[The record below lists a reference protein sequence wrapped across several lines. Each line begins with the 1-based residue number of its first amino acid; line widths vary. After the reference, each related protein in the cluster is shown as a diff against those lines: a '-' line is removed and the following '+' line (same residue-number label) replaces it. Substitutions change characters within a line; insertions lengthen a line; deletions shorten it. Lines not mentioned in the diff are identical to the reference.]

1 MMINIV
7 NIGLILWAMKVPD
20 SYAGQ
25 NNYFIYTFT
34 RLIISI
40 NNTHVQAFYRL
51 K

>member
-25 NNYFIYTFT
+25 NNFIYTFT